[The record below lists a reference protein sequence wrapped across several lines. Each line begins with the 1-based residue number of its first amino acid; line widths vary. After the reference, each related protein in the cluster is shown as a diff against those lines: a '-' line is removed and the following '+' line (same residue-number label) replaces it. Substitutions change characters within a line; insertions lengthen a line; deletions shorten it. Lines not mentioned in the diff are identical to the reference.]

1 MRARARTHTRTHAQR
16 ERESRGTEEKFGNG
30 TEKSCCFLKRKVC
43 KEDLK
48 ELTQVE

>member
-1 MRARARTHTRTHAQR
+1 MRARTHTRTHR
-16 ERESRGTEEKFGNG
+16 ERERDVGMGLK
-30 TEKSCCFLKRKVC
+30 KSCCFLKRKVC